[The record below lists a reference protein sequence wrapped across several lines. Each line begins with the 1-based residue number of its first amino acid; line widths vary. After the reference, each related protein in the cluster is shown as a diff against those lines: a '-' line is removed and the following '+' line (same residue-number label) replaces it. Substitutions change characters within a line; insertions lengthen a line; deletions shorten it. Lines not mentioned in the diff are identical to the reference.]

1 MIIPFINSGTS
12 IFAGFVTFS
21 VLGFMAREKGMT
33 VDEVATQGKMYYYL
47 SDVLLRYTDYDCP
60 FGIFKLFLQFV
71 YSDY

>member
-33 VDEVATQGKMYYYL
+33 VDEDLYMSWNFIVF
-47 SDVLLRYTDYDCP
+47 R
-60 FGIFKLFLQFV
+60 
-71 YSDY
+71 